1 MWTYFIDTLSS
12 FKMLFL
18 YVVMPD
24 LAWPYFK
31 IVVIDNGGKS
41 KNVLPESILSPLV
54 TVILLSFLLNSLEG
68 QGSPIVYARNPK
80 IKIPKINI
88 VFVHEENNSRKEWK
102 YKLSNVAWN
111 WNQHFGNQ
119 HFILGTN

>member
-1 MWTYFIDTLSS
+1 
-12 FKMLFL
+12 MLFL

-31 IVVIDNGGKS
+31 IVVHVIDINGGKS
-41 KNVLPESILSPLV
+41 KKFLPESILSPLV

-68 QGSPIVYARNPK
+68 QDSLIVYARNPK

-102 YKLSNVAWN
+102 YKLSNVA
-111 WNQHFGNQ
+111 
-119 HFILGTN
+119 